1 MAGRNAMKIFID
13 NPSEQI
19 LPLIKVMNER
29 KVPFEEISVVEA
41 DFFDYFQVKP
51 WKTTKTGE
59 SVT

>member
-1 MAGRNAMKIFID
+1 
-13 NPSEQI
+13 
-19 LPLIKVMNER
+19 MNER

-59 SVT
+59 SAT